1 MPKHTPKKVLTVFF
15 YQDKPG
21 KAPALEFI
29 KELSKSDRLRVG
41 EDLQTLQ
48 YGWPLGMPLV
58 KSLERRIQIM
68 KKFNKK
74 HIGPT
79 LDSFLQEEGVLEKTE
94 AVALK
99 RIIAYQLLAIL
110 EDESITQTEL
120 AQRMKTSKAAINR
133 LLNPE
138 NPSITL
144 ATLLKVAH
152 ALGKN
157 LQISIG

>member
-1 MPKHTPKKVLTVFF
+1 
-15 YQDKPG
+15 
-21 KAPALEFI
+21 
-29 KELSKSDRLRVG
+29 
-41 EDLQTLQ
+41 
-48 YGWPLGMPLV
+48 
-58 KSLERRIQIM
+58 M

-74 HIGPT
+74 HIGQT
-79 LDSFLQEEGVLEKTE
+79 LDSFLKEEGILEKTE

-110 EDESITQTEL
+110 ENESITQTEL

-144 ATLLKVAH
+144 STLLKVAH

-157 LQISIG
+157 LQISIA